1 MVKNLIATVL
11 LSFFGLDII
20 AVGAPA
26 TSDRPNVI
34 LILADDMGRCDL
46 AFFGNPKIQ
55 TPNFDKL
62 ARESTR
68 FEYFYVSPV
77 CSPTRSSLMTGRYN
91 FRTGV
96 VDTALG
102 RESMYP
108 EEVTLAEMLRSA
120 GYRTGI
126 FGKWHLGDSYPMRPV
141 DQGFEESLVIRSG
154 GTGQLACPRK
164 DNNFRPVL
172 LHNGRQVSGNKYTN
186 DLFTD
191 AAIRFISDHSKE
203 PFFVYLPVN
212 TPHTPLE
219 VPERYYRVYKQ
230 MNLEHSEFPGAGH
243 PLEGKADQEMI
254 ARIYGMV
261 ASLDEN
267 VGRLLAKLDELKL
280 KENTILIF
288 LSDNGANQAYVD
300 PKTGLYQDATNRRP
314 LNARYNCG
322 MLDLKGS
329 VYEGGIRVPFFV
341 RWPAKLKGRRTIE
354 RIAAHIDVAPT
365 LLEACGVNKPPQVKF
380 DGLSLM
386 PLLKDEQSTWLDRNL
401 YSQWHRGDTPQIYRA
416 FAVRSEKY
424 KLVQPNGA
432 DGLELAMPQPFKL
445 FDMRSDPL
453 ELKNVADDHAEIVE
467 RMRGEYE
474 HWFKEVTS
482 ERNYSDPSRIRI
494 GAAEENPTTLTWHD
508 SRGGDSIGR
517 YFDVQVDKAGL
528 YQIALRYPLTSMSAA
543 AHFAAQSVR
552 VTQKVKAGTMRCVFP
567 QAVHLAAGPTRLD
580 VGVDQGGKI
589 GRVDCLEIKRTR

>member
-1 MVKNLIATVL
+1 
-11 LSFFGLDII
+11 
-20 AVGAPA
+20 
-26 TSDRPNVI
+26 
-34 LILADDMGRCDL
+34 LILADDMGRGDL
-46 AFFGNPKIQ
+46 AFFGNPKIK

-77 CSPTRSSLMTGRYN
+77 CSPTRASLMTGRYN

-102 RESMYP
+102 RQSMHP
-108 EEVTLAEMLRSA
+108 EEVTIAEMLRAA

-141 DQGFEESLVIRSG
+141 DQGFEESLVIRAG
-154 GTGQLACPRK
+154 GTGQLLCPRA
-164 DNNFRPVL
+164 DNDFRPVL
-172 LHNGRQVSGNKYTN
+172 LHNGRQTSGKKYTN

-191 AAIRFISDHSKE
+191 AAIRFISDHRKE

-230 MNLEHSEFPGAGH
+230 MNLEHSEFPKTGH

-267 VGRLLAKLDELKL
+267 VGRLLAKLDELNL
-280 KENTILIF
+280 KENTIVIF
-288 LSDNGANQAYVD
+288 LSDNGANQAQID

-314 LNARYNCG
+314 ISARYNCG

-329 VYEGGIRVPFFV
+329 VYEGGIRVPFFI
-341 RWPAKLKGRRTIE
+341 RWPASIKGGKNIE
-354 RIAAHIDVAPT
+354 HIAAHIDVAPT
-365 LLEACGVNKPPQVKF
+365 LLEACGVAKPAQVKF

-386 PLLKDEQSTWLDRNL
+386 PLLKNEQASWLDRSL
-401 YSQWHRGDTPQIYRA
+401 YFQWHRGDTPQIYRA
-416 FAVRSEKY
+416 FAIRSPRY

-432 DGLELAMPQPFKL
+432 DGLEMPMPQPFKL

-453 ELKNVADDHAEIVE
+453 ELKNVADDHPDIVE
-467 RMRGEYE
+467 TMRGAYE
-474 HWFKEVTS
+474 SWFKDVTS
-482 ERNYSDPSRIRI
+482 GRNYSDPSRIHI
-494 GAAEENPTTLTWHD
+494 GAPQGDPTILTWHD
-508 SRGGDSIGR
+508 SRAGDSIGR
-517 YFDVQVDKAGL
+517 YFDVEVDKTGP
-528 YQIALRYPLTSMSAA
+528 YRIVLRYPATSKPGV
-543 AHFAAQSVR
+543 AHFAVQTVR
-552 VTQKVKAGTMRCVFP
+552 ISQNVRAGTTKCVFP
-567 QAVHLAAGPTRLD
+567 KPIHMDAGKTRLE
-580 VGVDQGGKI
+580 VGVDQDKKM
-589 GRVDCLEIKRTR
+589 GRVECIEITRTR